1 MGNIETPHL
10 REYGFR
16 KYPKYVCLWNPE
28 SGKFQ
33 NLGFEMWNTAQGI
46 RNPTKR
52 WNLQSEIY
60 WERIRYP
67 RRRIQNPR
75 LSWIPLLEDRICMDF
90 LKRFI
95 LTVFQSFCVC
105 LSRLGDTFVCQMLRF
120 CHLQVTWFSS
130 WYRKP
135 SISKKKSF
143 CNNVRLK
150 KVQCHYQ

>member
-60 WERIRYP
+60 WESIRYP
-67 RRRIQNPR
+67 RRRIRNQR
-75 LSWIPLLEDRICMDF
+75 LSWVSFLGDCISVEF

-95 LTVFQSFCVC
+95 LTVFQSF
-105 LSRLGDTFVCQMLRF
+105 SPFVCHAWET
-120 CHLQVTWFSS
+120 HLFVRCCDFVIHKKYHFLPCTESQSQVF
-130 WYRKP
+130 
-135 SISKKKSF
+135 SKKKSF
-143 CNNVRLK
+143 WNNVRLK
-150 KVQCHYQ
+150 NV